1 MSREFPLVSII
12 TVNYN
17 APEDTLEFLKSVKA
31 LTYPNLEII
40 VVDNAS
46 KVDPRE
52 SITKAYPEVIYIRS
66 EQNLGFAGGNNL
78 GIKIS
83 KGDYLFFL
91 NNDTLLYH
99 DFMEPIINFME
110 AHPDAGMAS
119 PMVLYPDG
127 KTIQYAGG
135 IGINPYTGRGKRVG
149 LFEEDRGQYDSC
161 YKTDFGHGAAMIVP
175 RKVITDVGLMPELF
189 FLYYEEHDWVEQV
202 KRAGFTM
209 YYIGT
214 SKVLHKESVSTGG
227 FESPLKVYY
236 LTRNRLLFM
245 RRNTTGVPYIVGLLF
260 FMLISIPKNT
270 LMYLLRGKLNLLKS
284 FYQGIGWNL
293 VNYKIA

>member
-1 MSREFPLVSII
+1 MASQLPLVSII

-17 APEDTLEFLKSVKA
+17 APDDTLEFLQSVKE
-31 LTYPNLEII
+31 LTYPNLEVI

-46 KVDPRE
+46 KEDPGRRIAE
-52 SITKAYPEVIYIRS
+52 AFPDVIYIRS

-99 DFMEPIINFME
+99 DFMEPIVNFME
-110 AHPDAGMAS
+110 EHPDAGMAS
-119 PMVLYPDG
+119 PMVVYPDG

-149 LFEEDRGQYDSC
+149 LFEEDRGQYNMIC
-161 YKTDFGHGAAMIVP
+161 KTDFGHGAAMIVP
-175 RKVITDVGLMPELF
+175 RRVIDEVGPMPELF

-202 KRAGFTM
+202 KRAGFFM

-214 SKVLHKESVSTGG
+214 TKVLHKESISTGG

-245 RRNTTGVPYIVGLLF
+245 RRNTEGLAYVIGLIF
-260 FMLISIPKNT
+260 FVLISIPKNT
-270 LMYLLRGKLNLLKS
+270 LMYLFRGKLKLLGS

-293 VNYKIA
+293 VNHKIA

>member
-1 MSREFPLVSII
+1 MASEFPLVSII

-17 APEDTLEFLKSVKA
+17 APDDTLEFLKSVKE

-46 KVDPRE
+46 KVDPGAM
-52 SITKAYPEVIYIRS
+52 IATAYPDVIYIRS

-78 GIKIS
+78 GIKIA

-99 DFMEPIINFME
+99 DFMEPIVNFMI

-149 LFEEDRGQYDSC
+149 LFEEDRGQYDSSC
-161 YKTDFGHGAAMIVP
+161 KTDFGHGAAMIVP
-175 RKVITDVGLMPELF
+175 RKVITDVGPMPELF

-202 KRAGFTM
+202 KRAGFNM

-214 SKVLHKESVSTGG
+214 SKVLHKESISTGG

-245 RRNTTGVPYIVGLLF
+245 RRNTTGLPYYIGLIF
-260 FMLISIPKNT
+260 FVLVSIPKNT
-270 LMYLLRGKLNLLKS
+270 LVYLFRGKLKLLKS
-284 FYQGIGWNL
+284 FYQGIGWNIT
-293 VNYKIA
+293 NYKVA